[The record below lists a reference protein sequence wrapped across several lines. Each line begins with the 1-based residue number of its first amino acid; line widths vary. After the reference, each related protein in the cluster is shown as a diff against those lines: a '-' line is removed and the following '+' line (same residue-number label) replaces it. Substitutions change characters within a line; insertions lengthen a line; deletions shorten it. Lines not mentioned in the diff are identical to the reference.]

1 VIYVVS
7 DYFEGVLQMLRVLH
21 VADLGFGLGGIS
33 QVVPRMIQEQNKLH
47 GVETQLLVPSA
58 SKYRTNLG
66 FICHSTTNLE
76 TIEKTIVN
84 TFKPDLAVFH
94 GLYIK
99 EYIKLS
105 QLFDRLSIPYAIV
118 PHGGF
123 SRVVQGKGRLKKTV
137 ANHLFFRKFISK
149 ASAILF
155 LTEGE
160 RQNSFFHHDKAFIV
174 PNGIDLP
181 DQLCSI
187 ASKGPL
193 NDEGFT
199 MTFIGKIDFYY
210 KGIDK
215 LLEAVSL
222 VRSDLR
228 DRRVTIEV
236 CGNAVADSEKR
247 LLSLIKKLD
256 INDLVVFKGPV
267 YNKEKSHQYLNTDIF
282 VLTSRSEGM
291 PTVILEALSYAVPC
305 LVTTGTNMS
314 DLLTRSGAGWGCD
327 FSVESIADY
336 LLVAVED
343 YKKNKHVLK
352 RNARALAEQFTW
364 EHSARESV
372 KVYQA
377 IVKRR
382 QR

>member
-1 VIYVVS
+1 
-7 DYFEGVLQMLRVLH
+7 
-21 VADLGFGLGGIS
+21 
-33 QVVPRMIQEQNKLH
+33 
-47 GVETQLLVPSA
+47 
-58 SKYRTNLG
+58 
-66 FICHSTTNLE
+66 
-76 TIEKTIVN
+76 
-84 TFKPDLAVFH
+84 
-94 GLYIK
+94 
-99 EYIKLS
+99 
-105 QLFDRLSIPYAIV
+105 
-118 PHGGF
+118 
-123 SRVVQGKGRLKKTV
+123 
-137 ANHLFFRKFISK
+137 
-149 ASAILF
+149 
-155 LTEGE
+155 
-160 RQNSFFHHDKAFIV
+160 
-174 PNGIDLP
+174 
-181 DQLCSI
+181 
-187 ASKGPL
+187 
-193 NDEGFT
+193 

-228 DRRVTIEV
+228 DRRGTIEV